1 MIYIMTWYRG
11 MNYGSVLQAYALQR
25 YILSLGYSCR
35 ILNYAPG
42 KPASLKMKILNGS
55 LRDTL
60 IYKFNECTAGASGNR
75 ADRNITA
82 FDSFREEYM
91 DITGRCRNADE
102 ILKLCGEDSVFVC
115 GSDQIWNPYFYD
127 PCYFLT
133 FAKDKNKKIAYA
145 PSFGVSEANRAVKKR
160 IAAALDGF
168 GSISVREETGK
179 EIIKDLTGKEAV
191 VTADPTM
198 LADMRQWD
206 LIAEDPEEKEP
217 YLFCYFLSSS
227 GEYLRAAE
235 KTAAARGL
243 KIRMLPMTASG
254 AANENVIKEAV
265 GPREWLG
272 YIKNADFVMTDSF
285 HCTLFA
291 MRYRRQFITL
301 KRFSD
306 DDPRGQNGRISSFL
320 NETEMAGRFI
330 NASDMTGNEPGITA
344 DMFARACGIIDK
356 KAEYSG
362 RWLAHNLKK
371 AKEADN
377 GWQYKN

>member
-1 MIYIMTWYRG
+1 
-11 MNYGSVLQAYALQR
+11 
-25 YILSLGYSCR
+25 
-35 ILNYAPG
+35 
-42 KPASLKMKILNGS
+42 MKILNGS

-60 IYKFNECTAGASGNR
+60 IYKFNECTAGASGNK

-102 ILKLCGEDSVFVC
+102 ILKLCGEDAVFVC

-145 PSFGVSEANRAVKKR
+145 PSFGVSEVNRAVKKR

-168 GSISVREETGK
+168 GSISVREEAGK

-198 LADMRQWD
+198 LADMHQWD

-235 KTAAARGL
+235 KTAAAKGL
-243 KIRMLPMTASG
+243 KIRMLPMTASD

-265 GPREWLG
+265 GPQEWLG

-306 DDPRGQNGRISSFL
+306 DDPRGQNGRIRSLLENTGIGERFL
-320 NETEMAGRFI
+320 SAENV
-330 NASDMTGNEPGITA
+330 TGKEEDIKEGLFDTA
-344 DMFARACGIIDK
+344 AAVMDK
-356 KAEYSG
+356 KSG
-362 RWLAHNLKK
+362 SSEKWLRQNLEKSG
-371 AKEADN
+371 ER
-377 GWQYKN
+377 KNDYHRS

>member
-1 MIYIMTWYRG
+1 MVYIMTWYRG

-102 ILKLCGEDSVFVC
+102 ILKLCGKDAVFVC

-145 PSFGVSEANRAVKKR
+145 PSFGVSEVNRAVKKR

-168 GSISVREETGK
+168 GSISVREEAGK

-198 LADMRQWD
+198 LADMHQWD

-235 KTAAARGL
+235 KTAAAKGL
-243 KIRMLPMTASG
+243 KIRMLPMTASD

-265 GPREWLG
+265 GPQEWLG

-306 DDPRGQNGRISSFL
+306 DDPRGQNGRIRSLLENTGIRERFL
-320 NETEMAGRFI
+320 SAENV
-330 NASDMTGNEPGITA
+330 TGKEEDIKEGLFDTA
-344 DMFARACGIIDK
+344 AAVMDK
-356 KAEYSG
+356 KSG
-362 RWLAHNLKK
+362 SSEKWLRQNLEKSG
-371 AKEADN
+371 ER
-377 GWQYKN
+377 KNDYHRS

>member
-1 MIYIMTWYRG
+1 
-11 MNYGSVLQAYALQR
+11 
-25 YILSLGYSCR
+25 
-35 ILNYAPG
+35 
-42 KPASLKMKILNGS
+42 
-55 LRDTL
+55 
-60 IYKFNECTAGASGNR
+60 
-75 ADRNITA
+75 
-82 FDSFREEYM
+82 
-91 DITGRCRNADE
+91 
-102 ILKLCGEDSVFVC
+102 
-115 GSDQIWNPYFYD
+115 
-127 PCYFLT
+127 
-133 FAKDKNKKIAYA
+133 
-145 PSFGVSEANRAVKKR
+145 
-160 IAAALDGF
+160 
-168 GSISVREETGK
+168 
-179 EIIKDLTGKEAV
+179 
-191 VTADPTM
+191 M
-198 LADMRQWD
+198 LAGMHQWD

-306 DDPRGQNGRISSFL
+306 DDPRGQNERISSFL

-344 DMFARACGIIDK
+344 DMFAHACGIIDK

-377 GWQYKN
+377 SWQ

>member
-1 MIYIMTWYRG
+1 MVYIMTWYRG

-102 ILKLCGEDSVFVC
+102 ILKLCGKDAVFVC

-127 PCYFLT
+127 SCYFLT

-145 PSFGVSEANRAVKKR
+145 PSFGVSEVNRAGKKR

-168 GSISVREETGK
+168 GSISVREEAGK

-198 LADMRQWD
+198 LADMHQWD
-206 LIAEDPEEKEP
+206 LIAEDPTEKEP

-243 KIRMLPMTASG
+243 KIRMLPMTASD
-254 AANENVIKEAV
+254 AANENVVKEAV

-306 DDPRGQNGRISSFL
+306 DDPRGQNGRIRSLLENTGIRERFL
-320 NETEMAGRFI
+320 SAENV
-330 NASDMTGNEPGITA
+330 TGKEEDIKEGLFDTA
-344 DMFARACGIIDK
+344 AAVMDK
-356 KAEYSG
+356 KSG
-362 RWLAHNLKK
+362 LSEKWLRQNLEKSG
-371 AKEADN
+371 ER
-377 GWQYKN
+377 KNDYHRS